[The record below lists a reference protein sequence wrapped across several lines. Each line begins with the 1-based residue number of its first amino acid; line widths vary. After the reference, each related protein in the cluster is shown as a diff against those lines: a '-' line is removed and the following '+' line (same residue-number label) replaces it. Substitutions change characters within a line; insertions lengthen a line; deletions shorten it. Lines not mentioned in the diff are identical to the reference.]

1 MRYQV
6 GSPGRI
12 IIVQFD
18 DRDDMLE
25 HLVSIARKE
34 DIRAAVFS
42 VVGGMREGDIVVGP
56 EKDELPPQPVWKQL
70 GESHETVGLGTIFWA
85 GDEPKIHFHGVFG
98 KKDMVKAGCLRKMA
112 EVFLILEAVIIEIQG
127 VSAGREFDPAT
138 GMALLKLH

>member
-70 GESHETVGLGTIFWA
+70 GESHETVGLGTIFWE
-85 GDEPKIHFHGVFG
+85 GDEPKVHFHGVFG
-98 KKDMVKAGCLRKMA
+98 KKDMVKAMS

-127 VSAGREFDPAT
+127 VSAARELDPAT